1 MEYIMKAYP
10 LRDSSMSSYIT
21 SKKTLKS
28 NPSDSIIEELNR
40 KVAEDKADKSVHD
53 LT

>member
-10 LRDSSMSSYIT
+10 LHDSSMSSYIT

-28 NPSDSIIEELNR
+28 NPSDSIIEELNC